1 MISIFK
7 TNIGDENEL
16 LSVANTLN
24 KQLPE
29 INWNVDLADCDR
41 ILRVEST
48 QNLNDYIVSLFKK
61 MGYMCVNLEVF
72 YFAPQ

>member
-16 LSVANTLN
+16 VNIAQRLN
-24 KQLPE
+24 KHLPD

-41 ILRVEST
+41 ILRVESKD
-48 QNLNDYIVSLFKK
+48 NNNDFIESLFRK
-61 MGYMCVNLEVF
+61 MGFLCVNLEVF
-72 YFAPQ
+72 HTAPQ

>member
-7 TNIGDENEL
+7 TNIGDEDEL
-16 LSVANTLN
+16 LSIANTLN
-24 KQLPE
+24 NKLPE

-48 QNLNDYIVSLFKK
+48 SNFNDYIISLFKK
-61 MGYMCVNLEVF
+61 LGYLCVNLEVF
-72 YFAPQ
+72 YSAPK